1 MLVDP
6 AFRALLKPMTDALEC
21 SLDAVC
27 VVDPDGKIAYLNP
40 QMRALLKVTARTLKQ
55 SQKFCDLIKLAACEK
70 SCRIAHV
77 IASGERVR
85 LDEAPAACGG
95 RKMRVMIQAV
105 PLRGEGKTLGAVI
118 TLRDTTGEI
127 LLQAKYHK
135 SARMI
140 EDLETQ
146 VRDLTDKF
154 REMQERLRRAAVARI
169 SK

>member
-6 AFRALLKPMTDALEC
+6 NFRALIKSMNDALES

-27 VVDPDGKIAYLNP
+27 VVDRQNQIAWLNP
-40 QMRALLKVTARTLKQ
+40 PMRAVLKATARSLKDNR
-55 SQKFCDLIKLAACEK
+55 KFCDLLKLAACDKGCKIMHVMESAEK
-70 SCRIAHV
+70 L
-77 IASGERVR
+77 R
-85 LDEAPAACGG
+85 LDEAPAATATG
-95 RKMRVMIQAV
+95 KMRVLLQAV
-105 PLRGEGKTLGAVI
+105 PLQLEGKVVGAVI
-118 TLRDTTGEI
+118 NLRDTTGEI

-146 VRDLTDKF
+146 VQDLSEKF
-154 REMQERLRRAAVARI
+154 REMQERLRRAAIARI